1 MELRKPSRK
10 KKKKNSISQEMEIV
24 EVSIII
30 SIKVSIF
37 RRLMKRSEK
46 TNEFREFQE
55 LIVISKNSRKKNVT
69 NNH

>member
-1 MELRKPSRK
+1 
-10 KKKKNSISQEMEIV
+10 MEIV
-24 EVSIII
+24 EVSIMI